1 MLQTFK
7 KGALDPSMDGMLE
20 IQLSRSMICHVS
32 NTRWNTEY
40 VCPVPS
46 DIVCGVV
53 FVKGAALCNV
63 TILIGHTWWIVVIP
77 PVTHSEMVWLSTI
90 KDLEMHL
97 ESVTECLQSS
107 SQWPLAS
114 GWPWKINSSPPDHLW
129 SELSNGFPWIHFS
142 GLGYV
147 CVVLICCLQIYGYVS
162 SICTKAKTLLSV
174 PASVADILQM

>member
-1 MLQTFK
+1 MKRETLALFLTKNSFRLQLLHYYRSVQMLQTFK

-77 PVTHSEMVWLSTI
+77 PVTHSEMVLIVNYKRSRN
-90 KDLEMHL
+90 
-97 ESVTECLQSS
+97 
-107 SQWPLAS
+107 A
-114 GWPWKINSSPPDHLW
+114 
-129 SELSNGFPWIHFS
+129 PWICHRMS
-142 GLGYV
+142 S
-147 CVVLICCLQIYGYVS
+147 VVFTMAIGQWL
-162 SICTKAKTLLSV
+162 AME
-174 PASVADILQM
+174 D